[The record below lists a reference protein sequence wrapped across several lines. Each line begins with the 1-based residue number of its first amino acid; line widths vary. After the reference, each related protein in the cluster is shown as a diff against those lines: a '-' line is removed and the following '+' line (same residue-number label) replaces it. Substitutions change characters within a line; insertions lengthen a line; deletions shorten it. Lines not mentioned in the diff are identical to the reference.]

1 MPFTKQINKDFYIK
15 NNRIYLSDE
24 YDNKNK
30 KYFKKITG
38 SRFASI
44 LNLNQYTSPV
54 QAWCTI
60 VNIYKDEMDS
70 TLAIVGSTIEPKI
83 RDYVTKITNIKFK
96 VYNPIEVKWNVFDDP
111 VFGGIPDGEPIDNNG
126 NFAYDQGLPML
137 EIKTSSEDKLSYE
150 KINGSFRIKKDANNF
165 PIIKEIGKKKESW
178 FVNQQFKVSTEYCL
192 QLLLYM
198 YLRNV
203 KNGIFAVAFLK
214 PEDYVYPEKFDADK
228 HEIHFAELNI
238 NDFNNLEST
247 IAYARDWYKLYVI
260 DNHYSM
266 KLEERDKKWLSE
278 ELGINVI

>member
-1 MPFTKQINKDFYIK
+1 MPFTKQFNKDFYIK
-15 NNRIYLSDE
+15 NNRIYLSEE
-24 YDNKNK
+24 YANKNK

-38 SRFASI
+38 SRFASV

-60 VNIYKDEMDS
+60 VNIYKDEMDP
-70 TLAIVGSTIEPKI
+70 TLAVVGSTIEPKI
-83 RDYVTKITNIKFK
+83 RDYVEKVTKIKFK
-96 VYNPIEVKWNVFDDP
+96 VYNPSEVNWNIFNDP

-126 NFAYDQGLPML
+126 NFAYAQGLPML

-150 KINGSFRIKKDANNF
+150 KIKGSFRIKKDANNL
-165 PIIKEIGKKKESW
+165 PIVKEIGKKKESW
-178 FVNQQFKVSTEYCL
+178 FVDKKIKVSAEYRL

-203 KNGIFAVAFLK
+203 KCGMFAVAFLK
-214 PEDYVYPEKFDADK
+214 PEDYVYPKKFDADK

-238 NDFNNLEST
+238 NDFNNLESI

-266 KLEERDKKWLSE
+266 PLEERDKKWLSE

>member
-1 MPFTKQINKDFYIK
+1 
-15 NNRIYLSDE
+15 
-24 YDNKNK
+24 
-30 KYFKKITG
+30 
-38 SRFASI
+38 
-44 LNLNQYTSPV
+44 
-54 QAWCTI
+54 
-60 VNIYKDEMDS
+60 
-70 TLAIVGSTIEPKI
+70 
-83 RDYVTKITNIKFK
+83 
-96 VYNPIEVKWNVFDDP
+96 
-111 VFGGIPDGEPIDNNG
+111 
-126 NFAYDQGLPML
+126 
-137 EIKTSSEDKLSYE
+137 
-150 KINGSFRIKKDANNF
+150 
-165 PIIKEIGKKKESW
+165 
-178 FVNQQFKVSTEYCL
+178 
-192 QLLLYM
+192 M

>member
-1 MPFTKQINKDFYIK
+1 MPFTKQFNKDFYIK

-24 YDNKNK
+24 YVNKNK

-60 VNIYKDEMDS
+60 VNIYKDEMDP
-70 TLAIVGSTIEPKI
+70 TLARVGTTIEPKI
-83 RDYVTKITNIKFK
+83 RDYVTKVTNIKFK
-96 VYNPIEVKWNVFDDP
+96 VYNPSEVNWNVFDDSI
-111 VFGGIPDGEPIDNNG
+111 FGGIPDGEPIDNNG
-126 NFAYDQGLPML
+126 NFVYEQGFPML

-150 KINGSFRIKKDANNF
+150 KINGFLRIKKDANNW
-165 PIIKEIGKKKESW
+165 PIVKEIGKKKESW
-178 FVNQQFKVSTEYCL
+178 FVNKQFKVSTEYCL

-203 KNGIFAVAFLK
+203 KKGMFAVAFLK
-214 PEDYVYPEKFDADK
+214 PEDYVYPEKFDPQK

-238 NDFNNLEST
+238 NDFNSLEST

-266 KLEERDKKWLSE
+266 PLEERDKKWLSE